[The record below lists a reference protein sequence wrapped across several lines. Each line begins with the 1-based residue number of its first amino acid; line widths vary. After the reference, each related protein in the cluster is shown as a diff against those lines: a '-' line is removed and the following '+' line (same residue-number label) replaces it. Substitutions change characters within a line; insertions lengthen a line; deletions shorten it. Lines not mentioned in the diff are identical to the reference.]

1 MRAFLNDLREQPL
14 VLDKIH
20 YYYSEMT
27 GKSLFQEAASLVRNR
42 DNPLIFT
49 GMGSSFFAAKAATSY
64 LWSFGRQAWFFETS
78 DLIHYGMKILTD
90 DSCLVVISQSGESVE
105 IKELFTRLPKNAAT
119 IGVTN
124 QLDSS
129 LAKSVKVCLPMLAG
143 SEGTTASKTYT
154 ASLAVLLLLCSNLGG
169 GDFKAAHQNLRQAIQ
184 RLFDLNE
191 TAPAIPL
198 ANIIEEF
205 SKAKTISLVGRGPG
219 VATALQGALTIKEL
233 VKMPAE
239 GMEAAQ
245 FRHGPLEIADSNL
258 AAIVIASAGQTE
270 KHLLSLAM
278 DLSACGV
285 RLLTI
290 KCGDI
295 LTDLTEKISRVDID
309 EYFSTLIDIYPIQL
323 IANAV
328 AVKLDR
334 EESFRW
340 ITKVTTRE

>member
-1 MRAFLNDLREQPL
+1 MGVFFNDLREQPF
-14 VLDKIH
+14 VLDKIRH
-20 YYYSEMT
+20 FYSEIT
-27 GKSLFQEAASLVRNR
+27 GKTLLRDAVSLVRNR
-42 DNPLIFT
+42 DNPLILT
-49 GMGSSFFAAKAATSY
+49 GMGSSFFAAKAAASY

-90 DSCLVVISQSGESVE
+90 NPCLIVISQSGESAE
-105 IKELFTRLPKNAAT
+105 IKELLARLPQHAAT

-129 LAKSVKVCLPMLAG
+129 LAKNIKICLPMLAG

-169 GDFKAAHQNLRQAIQ
+169 GDCTAANQNLKQATQ
-184 RLFDLNE
+184 RLFELNE
-191 TAPAIPL
+191 TALAMPL

-205 SKAKTISLVGRGPG
+205 PKAKTISLVGRGPG

-233 VKMPAE
+233 VKIPAE

-270 KHLLSLAM
+270 KQLLSLAM
-278 DLSACGV
+278 DLSSCGV

-290 KCGDI
+290 QCGEI
-295 LTDLTEKISRVDID
+295 LTDLTQKNSRVDMD
-309 EYFSTLIDIYPIQL
+309 EYYSTLVDIYPVQM
-323 IANAV
+323 IADV
-328 AVKLDR
+328 LAVKLGRD
-334 EESFRW
+334 ESFRW
-340 ITKVTTRE
+340 ITKVTDRE